1 MIYFLL
7 PPDGRNFVTGYHGT
21 IAFLHYTLDGTVKE
35 RERRMAEATIRDVAR
50 RADVSVASV
59 SRTLNSPTTVH
70 PATRERVLRAIAD
83 LHYVPHAGARSL
95 SMRSSHTIGVV
106 LPDLHGEFFS
116 ELVRGMDRE
125 AGALGYQLLLSTMH
139 ADAEL
144 ASQALRAMR
153 GRVDGLIVMAPQLD
167 PMAIESIVPA
177 ALPAVLINSADCA
190 ERHLLRIDNRLGV
203 GLIIAHLLQAGRRR
217 IVHVSGPSGNI
228 DANQRADAYRETLHR
243 MAPESEPLIVEGD
256 FSERGGEAAVER
268 LIMEQVHFDALFAAN
283 DMMALGAIEALRSRG
298 ITVPGQVAV
307 AGFDDIPLARYLD
320 LTTVRVCMDELGAR
334 AVSRLVAEL
343 RGEATDR
350 SVDLIEPT
358 LVVRGSSGAK

>member
-7 PPDGRNFVTGYHGT
+7 PPDGRDFVTGYHGT

-35 RERRMAEATIRDVAR
+35 CERSMAEATIRDVAR

-190 ERHLLRIDNRLGV
+190 ERHLLRIDNRL
-203 GLIIAHLLQAGRRR
+203 LLQAGRRR

-268 LIMEQVHFDALFAAN
+268 LIMEQVHFDALFGAN

-334 AVSRLVAEL
+334 AVSRLVSEL

-350 SVDLIEPT
+350 SVELIEPT
-358 LVVRGSSGAK
+358 LVVRGSSGGK